1 MVHLGEADLRGKVM
15 GEKVMSLS
23 LVGGGAGVP
32 ATLFIHGYKGR
43 ASSPKTRIQTLIMQP
58 SVQISTETGHVR
70 AICVGPRVP
79 GATIKIT
86 CS

>member
-43 ASSPKTRIQTLIMQP
+43 ASSPKT
-58 SVQISTETGHVR
+58 
-70 AICVGPRVP
+70 
-79 GATIKIT
+79 
-86 CS
+86 